1 MLSAIKLVVSEN
13 GKLIDS
19 VTKETNTQTNQLLK
33 SLEVF
38 QRSANDALT
47 KLIEKQCG
55 DGDSGHSM
63 DDMDDIDE
71 EDDADEQVSPRKKK
85 K

>member
-13 GKLIDS
+13 GKLIET
-19 VTKETNTQTNQLLK
+19 VTKETNTQTTQLLN

-47 KLIEKQCG
+47 KLIEQHG
-55 DGDSGHSM
+55 DGDSGKQTLPFNSL
-63 DDMDDIDE
+63 
-71 EDDADEQVSPRKKK
+71 
-85 K
+85 